1 MANKVRSHL
10 NPAVFNKPSKVKEEA
25 EAARKILTPKQIA
38 KQEFGNRL
46 YRLMLNKGWSQ
57 SELAR
62 RADLPRDLISTY
74 VRGRSFPTP
83 QSAQRLSKALGILPE
98 ELMPNHVSSAI
109 EEDNPAFDMKVSPNA
124 PGHAWVKVNQLLRLE
139 TAVKIVQLIQE
150 DAALADAK

>member
-10 NPAVFNKPSKVKEEA
+10 NPTVFNKPKGSAEA
-25 EAARKILTPKQIA
+25 EAARKVLTPKQIA

-46 YRLMLNKGWSQ
+46 YKLMLGKGWSQ

-83 QSAQRLSKALGILPE
+83 QSAQRLAKALGIAPE

-109 EEDNPAFDMKVSPNA
+109 EEDSPAFDMKVSPNA
-124 PGHAWVKVNQLLRLE
+124 PNHAWVKVNQLLRLE
-139 TAVKIVQLIQE
+139 TAVRIAQLVQE
-150 DAALADAK
+150 DAALANPK